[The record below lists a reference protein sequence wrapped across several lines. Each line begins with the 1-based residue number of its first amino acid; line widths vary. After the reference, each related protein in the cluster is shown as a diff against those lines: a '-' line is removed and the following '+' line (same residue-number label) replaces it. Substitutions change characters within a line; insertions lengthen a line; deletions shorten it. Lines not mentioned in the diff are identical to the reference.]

1 MAMKVDDDIWSSF
14 SSNFTNAGFTCDETE
29 CGSTEEC
36 SSLYSGMEDIEVVF
50 NSTAFFIPPSGY
62 TYRKQSKNADW
73 NCMIAIEPGLKAGE
87 VTLGTYFM
95 ANFYAEFDYDQ
106 LQVGLGI
113 NTFAAWNS
121 SSIGNQTDIDPA
133 APHLPTWAIFAIV
146 FFSFAFL
153 AIFTLLIVTFVNK
166 KKLAAKSRND

>member
-1 MAMKVDDDIWSSF
+1 
-14 SSNFTNAGFTCDETE
+14 
-29 CGSTEEC
+29 
-36 SSLYSGMEDIEVVF
+36 MEDIEVVF

-133 APHLPTWAIFAIV
+133 SPQQMSTWAIIAIV
-146 FFSFAFL
+146 FFSIVFL
-153 AIFTLLIVTFVNK
+153 AIITLLIVTLVNK
-166 KKLAAKSRND
+166 KKSAAKLRND